1 MIVTVQVFR
10 GSWFKKKM
18 DIERPTSNFEWENN
32 QIRKLLR
39 TKMTQHRIYYKSTNI
54 SPLTLFV
61 LGLLALA
68 AFFVALPLFL
78 GAVVVFAIAAGY
90 MAWRV
95 RKVMRQFEKECA
107 RHSKTNSNLD
117 ASSLIIDVTPDQAE
131 RERDQ

>member
-1 MIVTVQVFR
+1 MMQR
-10 GSWFKKKM
+10 
-18 DIERPTSNFEWENN
+18 
-32 QIRKLLR
+32 
-39 TKMTQHRIYYKSTNI
+39 RIYYKSTNI
-54 SPLTLFV
+54 SPLTLLG
-61 LGLLALA
+61 LGLLAVA

-78 GAVVVFAIAAGY
+78 GAVVVFAITASY

-107 RHSKTNSNLD
+107 RRSEANSDLD